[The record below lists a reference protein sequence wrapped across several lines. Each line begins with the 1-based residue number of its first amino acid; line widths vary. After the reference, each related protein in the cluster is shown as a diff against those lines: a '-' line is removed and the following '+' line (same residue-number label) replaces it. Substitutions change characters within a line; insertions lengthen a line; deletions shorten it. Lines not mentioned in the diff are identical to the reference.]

1 MLQSDISLG
10 ARQFH
15 INHGDIQESYD
26 IRMSQN
32 YLLIFSVVGVLT
44 MLLATLIALAFSL
57 RLSSKKI
64 LMQ

>member
-15 INHGDIQESYD
+15 ITQGDIQESYD

-32 YLLIFSVVGVLT
+32 YLLIFSGVGILT

-57 RLSSKKI
+57 RLSPKKI